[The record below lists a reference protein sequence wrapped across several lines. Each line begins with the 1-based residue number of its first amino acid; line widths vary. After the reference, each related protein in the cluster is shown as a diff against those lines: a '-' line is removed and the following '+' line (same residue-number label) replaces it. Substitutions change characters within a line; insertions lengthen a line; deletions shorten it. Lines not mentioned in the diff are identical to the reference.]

1 MFTILSIS
9 DSDKHRQSVVD
20 EYSKRLWKSVKILN
34 LKPSKNGNFQQII
47 AADTQN
53 IITHL
58 SKFSDTQ
65 KILLS
70 KEWKPLD
77 TMQLLSLVRN
87 KDAESRF
94 SGVVFIIGWPYGLD
108 EPALNTYISSKI
120 SFGAI
125 TLPHGLA
132 KVILLEQLY
141 RIGTIEQGKSYHY

>member
-34 LKPSKNGNFQQII
+34 LKPSKNGSVQQII

-70 KEWKPLD
+70 KEGKQLD
-77 TMQLLSLVRN
+77 TMQFVSLLKN
-87 KDAESRF
+87 KDA
-94 SGVVFIIGWPYGLD
+94 VFIIGWPYGLD
-108 EPALNTYISSKI
+108 EPALEKYIDNKI

-132 KVILLEQLY
+132 KVTLLEQLY
-141 RIGTIEQGKSYHY
+141 RVGTIEQGKSYHY

>member
-1 MFTILSIS
+1 MFTILNIS

-20 EYSKRLWKSVKILN
+20 EYTKRLGKSIKIIN
-34 LKPSKNGNFQQII
+34 LKPSKNGSVQQII

-70 KEWKPLD
+70 KEGKQLD
-77 TMQLLSLVRN
+77 TMQLVSLIRN
-87 KDAESRF
+87 KDI
-94 SGVVFIIGWPYGLD
+94 VFIIGGPYGLD
-108 EPALNTYISSKI
+108 EPALAKYIDSNI

-132 KVILLEQLY
+132 KVTLLEQLY
-141 RIGTIEQGKSYHY
+141 RVGTIEQGKSYHY

>member
-34 LKPSKNGNFQQII
+34 LKPSKNGSVQQLI

-70 KEWKPLD
+70 KEWKQLD
-77 TMQLLSLVRN
+77 TMQLVSLVKN
-87 KDAESRF
+87 KDS
-94 SGVVFIIGWPYGLD
+94 VFVIWWPYGLD
-108 EPALNTYISSKI
+108 EPALATYIDSKI

-132 KVILLEQLY
+132 KVTLLEQLY

>member
-20 EYSKRLWKSVKILN
+20 EYTKRLWKSVKILN
-34 LKPSKNGNFQQII
+34 LKPSKNGSVQQII

-58 SKFSDTQ
+58 NKFSDTQ

-70 KEWKPLD
+70 KEGKSLD
-77 TMQLLSLVRN
+77 TMQLATLVRN
-87 KDAESRF
+87 KDS
-94 SGVVFIIGWPYGLD
+94 VFVIWWPYGLD
-108 EPALNTYISSKI
+108 EPALAKYIDSKI

-132 KVILLEQLY
+132 KVTLLEQLY
-141 RIGTIEQGKSYHY
+141 RIWTIEQGKSYHY

>member
-9 DSDKHRQSVVD
+9 DSDKHWQSVVD
-20 EYSKRLWKSVKILN
+20 EYAKRLWKSVKILN
-34 LKPSKNGNFQQII
+34 LKPSKNGPVQQII

-70 KEWKPLD
+70 KEGKQLD
-77 TMQLLSLVRN
+77 TMQLATLVRN
-87 KDAESRF
+87 KDS
-94 SGVVFIIGWPYGLD
+94 VFVIGWPYGLD
-108 EPALNTYISSKI
+108 EPTLSKYIDSKI

-132 KVILLEQLY
+132 KVTLLEQLY
-141 RIGTIEQGKSYHY
+141 RIWTIEQGKSYHY